1 MAWEWPMASI
11 NINITG
17 ATNMLESI
25 YTVKIESYF
34 YKIPYSTDRFELLQE
49 TPQIEKENSA
59 LPNNPV

>member
-1 MAWEWPMASI
+1 
-11 NINITG
+11 
-17 ATNMLESI
+17 MLESI

-59 LPNNPV
+59 LPNNPVWCGESIQSLDY